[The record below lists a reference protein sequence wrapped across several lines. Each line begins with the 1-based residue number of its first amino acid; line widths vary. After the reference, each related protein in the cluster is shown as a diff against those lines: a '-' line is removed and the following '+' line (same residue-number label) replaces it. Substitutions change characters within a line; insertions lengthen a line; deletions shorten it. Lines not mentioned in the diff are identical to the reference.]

1 MTTSIE
7 LANAVGRKEM
17 ADALGV
23 GLTAVSNA
31 VVRGWFPSSWFL
43 VVKSLADA
51 LGHDCPPDLFK
62 MKGGNTQF
70 VDGDG
75 ANQGDAA

>member
-43 VVKSLADA
+43 VVKSLADGI
-51 LGHDCPPDLFK
+51 GHECPPDLFK
-62 MKGGNTQF
+62 MRGGNTPF
-70 VDGDG
+70 VDDPVP
-75 ANQGDAA
+75 NQGDAA